1 MSNVATACR
10 HGLPQQRGLA
20 RSLAVLE
27 ACAPPAAQAF
37 RRTTDIVLR
46 DFRSAEAWR
55 SGLLNRTGAPLEF
68 SCATFSDEIRYTVE
82 LGGPETP
89 PAERL
94 ARADVLLGELGQPFG
109 PHGIRQRFG
118 GLQTGGD
125 LRWGAW
131 LGVRHGLTGTTFK
144 IYVETPPVPS
154 PLLAR
159 FLADYPGDVP
169 PVAGHPPSL
178 VLLGQAQGTDR
189 CEFYFEL
196 AERGLSVA
204 DLARLLAHVGLAGRQ
219 QALMEL
225 VSAFEY
231 RSGPGSADALPA
243 AQWGFSYSMR
253 PGGRE
258 PVFSLFVLAQ
268 DLTGGDGLVRHQL
281 LAATLHRGWTTGC
294 YAALSEPLA
303 SQYFRSGYHNMIS
316 FVVGKAPLAGIQVS
330 LSPSPQE
337 LDD

>member
-1 MSNVATACR
+1 MNDVATPCR
-10 HGLPQQRGLA
+10 QGSLQQRGFA
-20 RSLAVLE
+20 RSLTVLE
-27 ACAPPAAQAF
+27 ACAPSAAQAF
-37 RRTTDIVLR
+37 RWTTDIVLR
-46 DFRSAEAWR
+46 DFRSADAWC

-89 PAERL
+89 PAARL
-94 ARADVLLGELGQPFG
+94 ARADVLLGELGQTFG

-118 GLQTGGD
+118 DLQTGGD

-144 IYVETPPVPS
+144 IYVETPPGPS
-154 PLLAR
+154 PHLAR
-159 FLADYPGDVP
+159 LLADYPGRIP
-169 PVAGHPPSL
+169 LVAGRLPSL
-178 VLLGQAQGTDR
+178 LLLGQAQGTDR

-196 AERGLSVA
+196 PERGLSTA

-219 QALMEL
+219 EALLEL
-225 VSAFEY
+225 VRAFEY

-268 DLTGGDGLVRHQL
+268 DLTGGDGLVRHQF
-281 LAATLHRGWTTGC
+281 LAATLSRGWTAGC

-303 SQYFRSGYHNMIS
+303 SQHFRSGYHNMIS

-337 LDD
+337 RDD